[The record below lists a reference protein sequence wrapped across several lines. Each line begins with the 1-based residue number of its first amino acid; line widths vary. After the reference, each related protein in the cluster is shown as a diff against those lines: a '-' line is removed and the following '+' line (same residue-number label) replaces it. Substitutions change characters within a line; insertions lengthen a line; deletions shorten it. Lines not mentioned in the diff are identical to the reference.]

1 MNISYY
7 VTLVSVYLNVFSV
20 FGLLLFLPISLLI
33 LAIAPDTKFWFHS
46 SYVLKKF
53 SMMSIYATIA
63 IYTTTLLLWII
74 SLFVD
79 TLPSL
84 EIFLTFIKMMIFGF
98 LIWSCSLFLYTILLI
113 VLSIFGV
120 ALMSLSQL
128 KNELKNY

>member
-7 VTLVSVYLNVFSV
+7 VTLVSMYLNLFSV
-20 FGLLLFLPISLLI
+20 FGLLIFLPISLLI
-33 LAIAPDTKFWFHS
+33 IAIAPDTKFWFHA

-63 IYTTTLLLWII
+63 IYSTTLLLWII

-84 EIFLTFIKMMIFGF
+84 EIFLTFIKMVIFGF
-98 LIWSCSLFLYTILLI
+98 LIWSCSLFVYTILLI

>member
-1 MNISYY
+1 MNLSHY

-20 FGLLLFLPISLLI
+20 VGLLIFLPISILI
-33 LAIAPDTKFWFHS
+33 NTFAPDTKFWFHT
-46 SYVLKKF
+46 SYSLKKF
-53 SMMSIYATIA
+53 LKLSIYATVA
-63 IYTTTLLLWII
+63 IYSTMLLLWII

-84 EIFLTFIKMMIFGF
+84 DIFLTFVKMMIFGF
-98 LIWSCSLFLYTILLI
+98 LIWSCSLLFYTILLT

-120 ALMSLSQL
+120 AVISISQL